1 MERTPGPSFA
11 DYWAPT
17 RSASSGRTRERVVQ
31 EAMNLESDLATVR
44 AHHPVRAPLDTDAL
58 AKRVDELGAQVCD
71 HSVFD
76 SLTSIRAVRVFMEHH
91 VWAVWDFM
99 SLLKSIQAEVAPVS
113 LPWKP
118 PADPESARLINEIVV
133 CEEGDEG
140 PDGRPVS
147 HFQAYVQA
155 MKAAGAATF
164 PIEHF
169 TSALDTDASLTDAL
183 AESRAPAAAR
193 AFVATTFAVTREA
206 LHCRVAAFTLGREEV
221 IPRMFR
227 NVIAGVAPSSVS
239 DGSPGDLGG
248 FLWYLDRHVSIDG
261 DRHTPMAK
269 RLYARTCLRDEQV
282 RAESLG
288 AACRVLERRLALW
301 DAVTEALC

>member
-1 MERTPGPSFA
+1 LSVP
-11 DYWAPT
+11 
-17 RSASSGRTRERVVQ
+17 ASTWYRKE
-31 EAMNLESDLATVR
+31 MNFESDLAAAR
-44 AHHPVRAPLDTDAL
+44 AHYPVRAPLDSDTL

-71 HSVFD
+71 HRVFD

-133 CEEGDEG
+133 SDEGDEG
-140 PDGRPVS
+140 PDGRPIS

-169 TSALDTDASLTDAL
+169 TSILDTGVPLAVAI
-183 AESRAPAAAR
+183 AESQAPTAAR
-193 AFVATTFAVTREA
+193 AFVATTFAVTREP

-221 IPRMFR
+221 INSDPYEDGWMT
-227 NVIAGVAPSSVS
+227 VIEMSDPSELDDLLSAGDYST
-239 DGSPGDLGG
+239 
-248 FLWYLDRHVSIDG
+248 YIEEE
-261 DRHTPMAK
+261 K
-269 RLYARTCLRDEQV
+269 E
-282 RAESLG
+282 
-288 AACRVLERRLALW
+288 
-301 DAVTEALC
+301 

>member
-1 MERTPGPSFA
+1 VPDS
-11 DYWAPT
+11 
-17 RSASSGRTRERVVQ
+17 
-31 EAMNLESDLATVR
+31 
-44 AHHPVRAPLDTDAL
+44 LDAGDAL
-58 AKRVDELGAQVCD
+58 AKRVDELGAQVCN
-71 HSVFD
+71 HRVFG
-76 SLTSIRAVRVFMEHH
+76 SLTSIRAARVFMEHH

-133 CEEGDEG
+133 SEEGDEG
-140 PDGRPVS
+140 PDGRPIS

-155 MKAAGAATF
+155 MKAAGAATL

-169 TSALDTDASLTDAL
+169 TSALDTGVSLTAAI
-183 AESRAPAAAR
+183 AESQAPAAAR
-193 AFVATTFAVTREA
+193 AFVATTFAVIREP

-221 IPRMFR
+221 IPKMFR
-227 NVIAGVAPSSVS
+227 NVIAGVGPSSVS

-261 DRHTPMAK
+261 DRHAPMAE
-269 RLYARTCLRDEQV
+269 RLYARTCLRDEPT
-282 RAESLG
+282 RAESLE
-288 AACRVLERRLALW
+288 AARRVLERRLALW
-301 DAVTEALC
+301 DAVSDALS